1 MLYKQNKTEKL
12 DPELFRNPTSEY
24 RGTPFWSWNCTLE
37 KEELT
42 RQLEVFKKMGFGG
55 AHMHVRTGL
64 ATPYLSD
71 EFMDMVK
78 ACVEKAKKEEMLA
91 WLYDEDRFPSGA
103 AGGLVTKDEQYRC
116 RYLLFTPRPYCGEG
130 RKIEGEI
137 TLWGVI
143 RSEDGKLLNCYDVEL
158 DDQGYLKSW
167 RVIGED
173 EPAEHEKWYAY
184 LEINKETPWYN
195 NQTYVDT
202 LNKAAIERFVE
213 VTHERYRQVI
223 GEEFD
228 KAVPAIF
235 TDEPEFTFKTT
246 LSYAKAK
253 EDVYLPWTDDLA
265 ETFAEASGGKDLMA
279 SLPELFWERADGRIS
294 EIRYLY
300 HDHLCDRFVE
310 AFADTCGDWCRE
322 HNLALTGH
330 MMREQTLQSQ
340 TAAVGEVMRSYRGFG
355 LPGIDMLGG
364 AYEYTTA
371 KQCQSA
377 VHQLGSEGMLSELY
391 GVTNWDYE
399 FRDYKQQGDW
409 QAALGVTVR
418 VPHLSHVSLA
428 GEAKRDWPG
437 SISYQSPWWE
447 KFSLVEDHFARVN
460 TALTRGKPIVKVGVI
475 HPIES
480 FWLHWGPSDQTALD
494 RDNLDKNFQDI
505 IEWLLFGGID
515 FDFIS
520 EALLPQLCKEASAP
534 LQVGEMAYDVILV
547 PGCETLRS
555 TTLERLEA
563 FAEAGGRVIF
573 AGEVPTLENA
583 VPSERGAVLAAET
596 ERTAFT
602 KGAVLKALQN
612 VRIVEIRNATGAL
625 TENLLYNLRSDGD
638 GRWLFI
644 APGKNNYSRDV
655 SKYQDMKIRISGA
668 WNVTLFNTLNGE
680 QEGIDYSVSGDVT
693 EVRCRMYDYDSLL
706 LWLEPA
712 KDAGNTD
719 AELFPEISGKVK
731 EASDASKA
739 SEIINATDGVSKTGD
754 ASSEGDASKAG
765 VEVVTVTRNVPV
777 PLSVPYTLDEPNV
790 LLLDQAEYALD
801 DEEWVSCDGVP
812 VKEEILRID
821 DACRDRLGWP
831 RRKHNVAQPWVVKED
846 ESSHTLHLRW
856 RIQSEIA
863 REDILLAIED
873 AERLAICW
881 NGQAIDNTVIGW
893 YVDKAIKT
901 VKLPSLKPGE
911 NILEVTVPYGK
922 RTDVEWAYLLGDF
935 GVEVCGSL
943 VRVVEPRG
951 QLAFGNLVVQGLPFY
966 GGNITYHIPVE
977 TKGGELSIRSGLYR
991 GGLQVISV
999 DGGEEV
1005 PLIYAP
1011 YTASLGVHPAGEHT
1025 VDVTLYGNRRNSFGP
1040 VHFTDRKNNGSDPN
1054 KWRTTGELWSYDYQ
1068 LKEVGVLS
1076 TPVITEKL
1084 L

>member
-1 MLYKQNKTEKL
+1 MLYKKNGTEKL
-12 DPELFRNPTSEY
+12 DMELFRNPTAEY
-24 RGTPFWSWNCTLE
+24 RGTPFWSWNCKLE
-37 KEELT
+37 QKELE

-71 EFMDMVK
+71 EFMEMVK

-116 RYLLFTPRPYCGEG
+116 RYLLFTPRPYSGEG
-130 RKIEGEI
+130 RKIEGEVA
-137 TLWGVI
+137 LWGVI
-143 RSEDGKLLNCYDVEL
+143 RSEDGRLLSCYDVEL

-173 EPAEHEKWYAY
+173 EPAEFEKWYAY

-213 VTHERYRQVI
+213 VTHERYHQVI

-246 LSYAKAK
+246 LSYAKGK
-253 EDVYLPWTDDLA
+253 EDVYLPWTENLP
-265 ETFAEASGGKDLMA
+265 ETFKAACGLDLLA
-279 SLPELFWERADGRIS
+279 ALPELFWERADGRIS
-294 EIRYLY
+294 QIRYHY

-310 AFADTCGDWCRE
+310 AFADTCGSWCKE

-355 LPGIDMLGG
+355 IPGIDMLGG

-447 KFSLVEDHFARVN
+447 KFSLVEDHFARIN

-480 FWLHWGPSDQTALD
+480 FWLHWGPADQTALD
-494 RDNLDKNFQDI
+494 RNNLDKNFQDI

-520 EALLPQLCKEASAP
+520 EALLPQLCREASAP
-534 LQVGEMAYDVILV
+534 LKVGEMAYDVILV

-555 TTLERLEA
+555 TTLERLER
-563 FAEAGGRVIF
+563 FAAAGGRVIF
-573 AGEVPTLENA
+573 AGELPTLENA
-583 VPSERGAVLAAET
+583 VPSERGVNLAAGAECI
-596 ERTAFT
+596 AFT

-612 VRIVEIRNATGAL
+612 VRTVEIRNATGAL
-625 TENLLYNLRSDGD
+625 TENLLYQLRSDGN

-644 APGKNNYSRDV
+644 APGKNNYNRDV
-655 SKYQDMKIRISGA
+655 SKYQDLKIRIDGA
-668 WNVTLFNTLNGE
+668 WKATLYNTMSGE
-680 QEGIDYSVSGDVT
+680 REAIAHCVAAGVT

-712 KDAGNTD
+712 GECGD
-719 AELFPEISGKVK
+719 
-731 EASDASKA
+731 SDAVPVAQTSEKA
-739 SEIINATDGVSKTGD
+739 EDTGVSK
-754 ASSEGDASKAG
+754 AAPRIYSL
-765 VEVVTVTRNVPV
+765 
-777 PLSVPYTLDEPNV
+777 PLPATVPYTLDEPNV

-801 DEEWVSCDGVP
+801 DENWASCDGVP
-812 VKEEILRID
+812 LKEEILRID

-831 RRKHNVAQPWVVKED
+831 RRKHNVAQPWVVQED
-846 ESSHTLHLRW
+846 GSTHTLHLRW
-856 RIQSEIA
+856 RIWSEIA
-863 REDILLAIED
+863 CEEIVLAIED
-873 AERLAICW
+873 AERLKLRF
-881 NGQAIDNTVIGW
+881 NGQEVDNTVTGW

-901 VKLPSLKPGE
+901 VNLPPLKSGE
-911 NILEVTVPYGK
+911 NVLEVSVPFGK

-943 VRVVEPRG
+943 VRIVESRR
-951 QLAFGNLVVQGLPFY
+951 QLAFGSLAAQGLPFY
-966 GGNITYHIPVE
+966 GGNITYHIPME
-977 TKGGELSIRSGLYR
+977 TKGGELTIRSGQYQ

-1025 VDVTLYGNRRNSFGP
+1025 VDITLYGNRRNSFGP

-1076 TPVITEKL
+1076 TPVLTETL
-1084 L
+1084 R

>member
-1 MLYKQNKTEKL
+1 MEERTMLYKKNKTEKL
-12 DPELFRNPTSEY
+12 DMELFRNPTAEY
-24 RGTPFWSWNCTLE
+24 RGTPFWSWNCKLE
-37 KEELT
+37 QEELEW
-42 RQLEVFKKMGFGG
+42 QLEAFKKMGFGG

-78 ACVEKAKKEEMLA
+78 ACVDKAKKEEMLA

-116 RYLLFTPRPYCGEG
+116 RYLLFTPRPYSGED

-143 RSEDGKLLNCYDVEL
+143 RSEDGRLLSCYDVEL
-158 DDQGYLKSW
+158 DDRGYLKSW
-167 RVIGED
+167 KVIGAD

-184 LEINKETPWYN
+184 LEVNKETPWYN

-202 LNKAAIERFVE
+202 LNKAAIKRFVE
-213 VTHERYRQVI
+213 VTHERYHQVV

-228 KAVPAIF
+228 ETVPAIF
-235 TDEPEFTFKTT
+235 TDEPEFTFKTC
-246 LSYAKAK
+246 LSYAKGK
-253 EDVYLPWTDDLA
+253 EDVYLPWTDDLP
-265 ETFAEASGGKDLMA
+265 ETFAAACDGKDLMA

-294 EIRYLY
+294 EIRYHY

-310 AFADTCGDWCRE
+310 AFADTCGDWCKE

-355 LPGIDMLGG
+355 IPGIDMLGG

-418 VPHLSHVSLA
+418 VPHLSHLSMA

-460 TALTRGKPIVKVGVI
+460 TALTRGKPIVKVGVL

-534 LQVGEMAYDVILV
+534 LQVGEMAYDVVIV

-555 TTLERLEA
+555 TTLERLEK
-563 FAEAGGRVIF
+563 FAAAGGRVIF
-573 AGEVPTLENA
+573 AGELPSLENA
-583 VPSERGAVLAAET
+583 VPSERGAALAAGT
-596 ERTAFT
+596 ERIAFT
-602 KGAVLKALQN
+602 KGAVLKALEN
-612 VRIVEIRNATGAL
+612 VRTVEIRNATGAL
-625 TENLLYNLRSDGD
+625 TGNLLYNLRSDGN
-638 GRWLFI
+638 GCWLFI
-644 APGKNNYSRDV
+644 ASGKENYSRDV
-655 SKYQDMKIRISGA
+655 SKYQDLKIRIDGT
-668 WNVTLFNTLNGE
+668 WKVTLYNTMNGE
-680 QEGIDYSVSGDVT
+680 REAIEHSVAAGVT
-693 EVRCRMYDYDSLL
+693 EVRSRMYDYDSLL
-706 LWLEPA
+706 LWLEPVEECQMA
-712 KDAGNTD
+712 
-719 AELFPEISGKVK
+719 
-731 EASDASKA
+731 DASKP
-739 SEIINATDGVSKTGD
+739 SDEINVAGD
-754 ASSEGDASKAG
+754 TSKAG
-765 VEVVTVTRNVPV
+765 GEAVSIVRNIPVPV
-777 PLSVPYTLDEPNV
+777 TVPYTLDEPNV

-846 ESSHTLHLRW
+846 GSTHTLHLRW
-856 RIQSEIA
+856 RIWSEIA
-863 REDILLAIED
+863 REGIRLAIED
-873 AERLAICW
+873 AERLVIRW
-881 NGQAIDNTVIGW
+881 NGQETDNTVNGW
-893 YVDKAIKT
+893 YVDKSIKT
-901 VKLPSLKPGE
+901 VNLPPLNPGE
-911 NILEVTVPYGK
+911 NILEASIPFGK

-943 VRVVEPRG
+943 VKIVEARK
-951 QLAFGNLVVQGLPFY
+951 QLAFGSLAVQGLPFY

-1011 YTASLGVHPAGEHT
+1011 YTASLGVHPAGGHT

-1076 TPVITEKL
+1076 TPVIFEKML
-1084 L
+1084 